1 MTYKIIF
8 VRHGESEWN
17 KLNQFCGW
25 FDADLS
31 QKGIEEAEA
40 GGKALK
46 NANYKFDVAF
56 TSMLKRA
63 NRTLDLALKNSD
75 NADVPIHKTWRLNE
89 RHYGGLTGL
98 NKVETVEK
106 HGAEQVMIWRRSFNT
121 PPPTMEK
128 DHPYYDSIVKDP
140 IYENELKEEDFPSCE
155 SLELTIKRT
164 LPYWEN
170 TIIPALKEG
179 KFPIVAAHGNS
190 LRGIVMHLD
199 SMTNEQIMKL
209 NLPTGI
215 PFMYELDENFKPVEG
230 GSMKFLG
237 DEETVKAAMEKVAN
251 QTKAK

>member
-1 MTYKIIF
+1 MGLISRVSSRTYRFHHTINPQIMTYKIIF

-31 QKGIEEAEA
+31 TKGIEEAEA

-46 NANYKFDVAF
+46 DAGFKFDVAF

-75 NADVPIHKTWRLNE
+75 NAEVPIEKTWRLNE

-106 HGAEQVMIWRRSFNT
+106 HGAEQVQIWRRSFNT
-121 PPPTMEK
+121 PPPAMEK
-128 DHPYYDSIVKDP
+128 DHPYYDVIVKDP

-164 LPYWEN
+164 LPFWN
-170 TIIPALKEG
+170 DVIVKDLKDG
-179 KFPIVAAHGNS
+179 KTKIVAPHGNS
-190 LRGIVMHLD
+190 
-199 SMTNEQIMKL
+199 
-209 NLPTGI
+209 
-215 PFMYELDENFKPVEG
+215 
-230 GSMKFLG
+230 
-237 DEETVKAAMEKVAN
+237 
-251 QTKAK
+251 